1 LLSSVSALVGRRT
14 SANSNRSAG
23 IGKITLAVSI
33 SVVRPRDYP
42 VRGPRRPARRVAVAD
57 RHDQRNQKAGDNM
70 TKVVNYLLARA
81 LVAAYRGNN
90 YKLFIAMAR
99 LAARIIERKGTRWL
113 H

>member
-1 LLSSVSALVGRRT
+1 MPAVVGRLSGT
-14 SANSNRSAG
+14 NSDSGA
-23 IGKITLAVSI
+23 AVSQISLVITI
-33 SVVRPRDYP
+33 SVVRPPDYP
-42 VRGPRRPARRVAVAD
+42 VRGPRRPVRRDTVAD

-70 TKVVNYLLARA
+70 TKLVNYLLARA